1 MGQSPD
7 SSDFPIPARNCWA
20 VSSDVHM
27 FVRHVHIIYKF
38 MFCMQLAYSKSHLHM
53 AVSKSQISFYSG
65 MEWEYVKT
73 KDAICHFILA
83 KILNLFLE
91 YYKYR
96 I

>member
-1 MGQSPD
+1 
-7 SSDFPIPARNCWA
+7 
-20 VSSDVHM
+20 
-27 FVRHVHIIYKF
+27 
-38 MFCMQLAYSKSHLHM
+38 MQLAYSKSHLHM
-53 AVSKSQISFYSG
+53 VVSKSQISFYSG